1 MALTSYNDGNL
12 ETQRQSYNTFFEI
25 GYSIRRRAPR
35 YIISLAIL
43 AVLLP
48 GTPLFWLA
56 MALSLYVVD
65 TNRNLRMQDP
75 FGKGKGP
82 YLKRM
87 PGRKKMV
94 EEWSVLSTPQHRG
107 GNGIWPMGNNYY
119 TNEEVVA
126 ADALVRSHMVL
137 SGTTGSGKTVT
148 MTSAFAYTS
157 FVASSGMCMIDGKAD
172 PKTWFDLFAM
182 AVAAGRADDF
192 LVLNFVVGAAQQAE
206 YSFYSKEQRELWEEF
221 RAVESN
227 TFNIFGTG
235 NSDTLFEIGA
245 SLLGS
250 EASGE
255 NKMWVERAEALL
267 RSLLKGL
274 TDLRD
279 KGRIKIS
286 VKSLQEFMSL
296 EKLSELENDPDIE
309 KTAREQIS
317 AVLNEI
323 PGYRD
328 AMSIDDPQQRS
339 MALAD
344 QPSKQFGFLLM
355 QFSALFA
362 MLIGTYGHIA
372 NVQYSDIYFPD
383 IVYGRRI
390 LLCQLP
396 ALEKSPNTMSQLG
409 RMALSGI
416 KSALSQSISGTLT
429 GRKADIVDRRPTNS
443 LRAMLLIYDEAG
455 SYLQA
460 GTADVAS
467 QARSLG
473 VFNIFSGQEWASF
486 KSATELEAQR
496 IISNSGLKVVLKT
509 EDKETCDEFI
519 NAVGETQILRSGG
532 RRNENGR
539 WVEDQRQLEKVP
551 RVTNSQIANLAEGQ
565 AFLKWRDTLVPLRM
579 PHVEPK
585 AVVSAQRNDLVPI
598 PGSMVSDRDKLR
610 QHRVITEA
618 IIEETKPPLNL
629 VAECRTGLDN
639 SNDEAESD
647 SWRLMERLVRY
658 AHEHQVIL
666 PWEESPPPQG
676 RLHAGEMY
684 ALEPERGARALEY
697 MLLYSTEEHDLLKR
711 ARAIV
716 DTGRPATPPYNPQE
730 MALEYPD
737 DDDSSDDEDSAT
749 PDDLD
754 EVSRRVDSLM
764 GLGDDDDLIED
775 ADEDSDTDSDDE
787 KDTQE
792 EGNTHGTDA
801 EDESDAEGDIEDQ
814 PINTGAIHTNALDLF
829 FTPQTPTTDLP
840 AQAVAAEY
848 NEKPAS
854 NSQDENEEQH
864 ETKEPADTEQ
874 YPGNEPEQDN
884 LDTDEGVS
892 IAAVESHMS
901 AAASFEDAY
910 DNDDEYENDDDYEY
924 EDADDPVRQHEDN
937 EADTPSVNKPH
948 ESDSNTT
955 TTDEDTQPDQAT
967 PSTTE
972 APADSKHAPTGDVTN
987 ESIKNALDLIDES
1000 QPKLKSRKPLSDL
1013 D

>member
-1 MALTSYNDGNL
+1 LALTSYNDSQL
-12 ETQRQSYNTFFEI
+12 ESQRQAYNTFFEI
-25 GYSIRRRAPR
+25 GYSIRRHAPK
-35 YIISLAIL
+35 YIIALAL
-43 AVLLP
+43 GAVALP
-48 GTPLFWLA
+48 GTPIFWMFCALTLFTI
-56 MALSLYVVD
+56 D
-65 TNRNLRMQDP
+65 TNRRLRMQDP

-82 YLKRM
+82 YIKRV
-87 PGRKKMV
+87 PGAKKTT
-94 EEWSVLSTPQHRG
+94 EEWSVISTPQHRG
-107 GNGIWPMGNNYY
+107 GDGIWPMGNNFY

-126 ADALVRSHMVL
+126 ADTIVRTHMVL

-148 MTSAFAYTS
+148 MTSAFAYTA
-157 FVASSGMCMIDGKAD
+157 FVSSSGMCMIDGKAD

-206 YSFYSKEQRELWEEF
+206 YSFYSKAQRALWEEF

-286 VKSLQEFMSL
+286 VKALQEYMSL
-296 EKLSELENDPDIE
+296 EKLSDLENDPDID

-383 IVYGRRI
+383 VVYGRRI

-396 ALEKSPNTMSQLG
+396 ALEKSPNTMAQLG

-416 KSALSQSISGTLT
+416 KSALSQSISGTLS

-486 KSATELEAQR
+486 KSAGDLEAQR
-496 IISNSGLKVVLKT
+496 IISNSGLKTVLKT

-519 NAVGETQILRSGG
+519 NAVGETHVLRSGG
-532 RRNENGR
+532 QRLDNGR
-539 WVEDQRQLEKVP
+539 WYEDQRQLDKIP
-551 RVTNSQIANLAEGQ
+551 RVTGSQIANLAEGQ

-579 PHVEPK
+579 PFVEAKP
-585 AVVSAQRNDLVPI
+585 VVKAQRNDLVPI
-598 PGSMVSDRDKLR
+598 PGSMVSDRDKMR
-610 QHRVITEA
+610 ENRVITQEIIQGAKPA
-618 IIEETKPPLNL
+618 INL
-629 VAECRTGLDN
+629 VAECRVGLQN
-639 SNDEAESD
+639 ANDEAEGD

-658 AHEHQVIL
+658 AHQHQVIL
-666 PWEESPPPQG
+666 PWEECPPPQG
-676 RLHAGEMY
+676 RLHASEIH
-684 ALEPERGARALEY
+684 AIDPIRGARALDY
-697 MLLYSTEEHDLLKR
+697 LLRHSREEHELLTR

-716 DTGRPATPPYNPQE
+716 ENGRSSTPPYNPQE
-730 MALEYPD
+730 MALESAKADHANAGNAPLDSDIADISSRVDALLD
-737 DDDSSDDEDSAT
+737 DDGSEEDITDEANTAHLNDLVDDVE
-749 PDDLD
+749 
-754 EVSRRVDSLM
+754 
-764 GLGDDDDLIED
+764 
-775 ADEDSDTDSDDE
+775 EDSDDGEDEHESPEQRSGDSPGNSDDNIHDGINFDAIDSMVERTLTE
-787 KDTQE
+787 K
-792 EGNTHGTDA
+792 GFKDA
-801 EDESDAEGDIEDQ
+801 PLDEHSSALDSFFPNEVSDPIKPSEASDAEAE
-814 PINTGAIHTNALDLF
+814 
-829 FTPQTPTTDLP
+829 TPTDG
-840 AQAVAAEY
+840 A
-848 NEKPAS
+848 
-854 NSQDENEEQH
+854 NEEF
-864 ETKEPADTEQ
+864 ETPRVPGFAEFEAGEEPI
-874 YPGNEPEQDN
+874 
-884 LDTDEGVS
+884 S
-892 IAAVESHMS
+892 ESL
-901 AAASFEDAY
+901 ASFFDQDSHSNTVETMEPIGEI
-910 DNDDEYENDDDYEY
+910 N
-924 EDADDPVRQHEDN
+924 
-937 EADTPSVNKPH
+937 
-948 ESDSNTT
+948 SDSGIQEN
-955 TTDEDTQPDQAT
+955 QPHINN
-967 PSTTE
+967 PEST
-972 APADSKHAPTGDVTN
+972 PADSRDVLSFLDEAKPTLNSARKKLT
-987 ESIKNALDLIDES
+987 DL
-1000 QPKLKSRKPLSDL
+1000 
-1013 D
+1013 